1 MQKSVMTTNVI
12 IVVLAITVLAGILAI
27 AQISKPQTTRSAI
40 VHVKHFDRCPY
51 YPSPVFCR
59 SRAGEQD
66 SWAVMPTA
74 IN

>member
-1 MQKSVMTTNVI
+1 MQESIMTTRVI
-12 IVVLAITVLAGILAI
+12 FLALAFSVLAGILAI
-27 AQISKPQTTRSAI
+27 AQGSKPQTTSSAL

-66 SWAVMPTA
+66 QLGRDADGY
-74 IN
+74 

>member
-1 MQKSVMTTNVI
+1 MPESIMTTNVI
-12 IVVLAITVLAGILAI
+12 IGTLAFTVLAGMLAI

-59 SRAGEQD
+59 LRAGEQEQLGRNAD
-66 SWAVMPTA
+66 GQ
-74 IN
+74 

>member
-1 MQKSVMTTNVI
+1 MPESIMTTNVI
-12 IVVLAITVLAGILAI
+12 IGALAFTVLAGMLAI
-27 AQISKPQTTRSAI
+27 AQISQPQTTRSAT

-66 SWAVMPTA
+66 QLDHDVDARG
-74 IN
+74 